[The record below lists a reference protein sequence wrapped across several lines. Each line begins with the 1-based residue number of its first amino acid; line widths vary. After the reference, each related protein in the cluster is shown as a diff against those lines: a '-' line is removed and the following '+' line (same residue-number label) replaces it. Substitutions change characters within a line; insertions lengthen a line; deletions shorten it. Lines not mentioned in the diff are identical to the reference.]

1 MTLCG
6 RGEDE
11 TIISKTISTQAM
23 PYCDRRPLV
32 PRGDRTRMTTLER
45 HHSTHPLI
53 VLREK
58 VAWIDDMVSEQ
69 IYKDASHT
77 DKHKVHR
84 SQPNQEEIASVILP
98 ATSLE
103 GRHPARMMYC
113 YFPALAMSVCP
124 HPGRPHS
131 RFLTACRPRPR
142 PRGNRRDT

>member
-11 TIISKTISTQAM
+11 TIISKTLSTQLCHIAI
-23 PYCDRRPLV
+23 DV
-32 PRGDRTRMTTLER
+32 PWFRAVTELKMTTLAR

-58 VAWIDDMVSEQ
+58 VAWSDDMVSGQ

-103 GRHPARMMYC
+103 GRHPARTMYC
-113 YFPALAMSVCP
+113 YSLALEMSVCP
-124 HPGRPHS
+124 HPGSPRS
-131 RFLTACRPRPR
+131 RSLTACRHRPH